1 MIRDLVVA
9 VAVGGERDVATD
21 HALSVAAALDAHVS
35 GVAGSSGIAPSNSA
49 RRCRDF

>member
-21 HALSVAAALDAHVS
+21 HALSVAAAFDAQVS
-35 GVAGSSGIAPSNSA
+35 GVVGSGIALSESA